1 MMTAG
6 RSPVGSHPA
15 SQRESRPVRPVPG
28 MEEGIVSFV
37 NPLLERWASGGVV
50 YSGWVSTGEPLIAS
64 FLAGCGFDEVLVD
77 LQHGAVEM
85 GDLPRAFAAIEAR
98 GVAPA
103 ARVPV
108 NDAMLIGRALDLGA
122 LSVMVP
128 MVETPGEAAAAVA
141 ACRFPPLGRRSM
153 GPIRAMTTMGSDRP
167 SDLNQVACIVQ
178 VETALG
184 LRNVDQIAATPG
196 LTGIFIGPSDLALS
210 LGLDETD
217 PAVQPQRAEAH
228 AAILA
233 ATKRHGI
240 VAGII
245 TGNGTQAAAH
255 VEQGF
260 RLVAL
265 TADITLIAE
274 GGARELAAARAATL
288 P

>member
-1 MMTAG
+1 VAG
-6 RSPVGSHPA
+6 AATGAAR
-15 SQRESRPVRPVPG
+15 QED
-28 MEEGIVSFV
+28 IVAFV
-37 NPLLERWASGGVV
+37 NPLLARWADGGVV
-50 YSGWVSTGEPLIAS
+50 YSGWVSSGEPLIAG

-77 LQHGAVEM
+77 LQHGAVELAH
-85 GDLPRAFAAIEAR
+85 LPGAFAAIEAR

-108 NDAMLIGRALDLGA
+108 NDPTTIGRALDLGA

-128 MVETPGEAAAAVA
+128 MVETPDEAARAVA

-153 GPIRAMTTMGSDRP
+153 GPIRAGVTMGSWLAT
-167 SDLNQVACIVQ
+167 DLNEVACVVQ
-178 VETALG
+178 VETAQG
-184 LRNVDQIAATPG
+184 LRNVDAIAATPG

-210 LGLDETD
+210 LGLDEND
-217 PAVQPQRAEAH
+217 PAVQPQREAAH
-228 AAILA
+228 AAIVA

-245 TGNGTQAAAH
+245 TSNGSEAAQR
-255 VEQGF
+255 VEEGF

-274 GGARELAAARAATL
+274 GGTRELAAAKAGRPPA
-288 P
+288 